1 MRGYTE
7 ERIKDLKSWMGIV
20 AMFGV
25 LCANGIVSAQ
35 PVYER
40 VTRESEN
47 TMSIYDTLLNFSK
60 MGEIGAA
67 EELNREISET
77 SKERY
82 KRLSDQRRAEL
93 ETLMALSKM
102 TGKLV
107 NAIREGRESQ
117 SSKTNGRKKSSIAKR
132 SIFDINMKNLQKL
145 FRLSGKLGYKGNAA
159 YPVIS

>member
-1 MRGYTE
+1 
-7 ERIKDLKSWMGIV
+7 
-20 AMFGV
+20 
-25 LCANGIVSAQ
+25 
-35 PVYER
+35 
-40 VTRESEN
+40 
-47 TMSIYDTLLNFSK
+47 

-67 EELNREISET
+67 KELNQEISEMN
-77 SKERY
+77 KERY

-107 NAIREGRESQ
+107 NVIRGGRQ
-117 SSKTNGRKKSSIAKR
+117 SSKTNDRKKR

>member
-1 MRGYTE
+1 MRGNMNKRKGSDWKTCV
-7 ERIKDLKSWMGIV
+7 GIV
-20 AMFGV
+20 TIFGV
-25 LCANGIVSAQ
+25 LYANGIVSAQ
-35 PVYER
+35 RVYER
-40 VTRESEN
+40 VTREN
-47 TMSIYDTLLNFSK
+47 AMSIYDTLLNFSK

-67 EELNREISET
+67 EELNQEISKT

-102 TGKLV
+102 TEKSI
-107 NAIREGRESQ
+107 NESLAEQLKISKQLQ
-117 SSKTNGRKKSSIAKR
+117 SKKTNHQKR

>member
-1 MRGYTE
+1 MRGYTVD
-7 ERIKDLKSWMGIV
+7 RKISDRKTWMGIV
-20 AMFGV
+20 TIFGV
-25 LCANGIVSAQ
+25 LYANGIVCAH

-40 VTRESEN
+40 VAREN
-47 TMSIYDTLLNFSK
+47 AMSMYDTLLNFSK

-67 EELNREISET
+67 AEELNEEISEA

-102 TGKLV
+102 TGKLMNV
-107 NAIREGRESQ
+107 IRGGRQSQ
-117 SSKTNGRKKSSIAKR
+117 SSKTNDRKKR
-132 SIFDINMKNLQKL
+132 STFDINMKNLQKL

-159 YPVIS
+159 YPIIS

>member
-1 MRGYTE
+1 MRGNMKK
-7 ERIKDLKSWMGIV
+7 RKSSDWKSWMGIV
-20 AMFGV
+20 TIFGV
-25 LCANGIVSAQ
+25 LYANGIVSAQ
-35 PVYER
+35 HVYER
-40 VTRESEN
+40 VTREN
-47 TMSIYDTLLNFSK
+47 AMSIYDTLLNFSK
-60 MGEIGAA
+60 MGEINAA
-67 EELNREISET
+67 EELNQEISKT

-102 TGKLV
+102 TEKSM
-107 NAIREGRESQ
+107 NESLAEQ
-117 SSKTNGRKKSSIAKR
+117 SKISKQLQSKKTKHQKR

>member
-1 MRGYTE
+1 MRGNME
-7 ERIKDLKSWMGIV
+7 ERKGYWKTWMGTVTI
-20 AMFGV
+20 FGV
-25 LCANGIVSAQ
+25 FYANGIVSAQ

-40 VTRESEN
+40 ITRESEN

-67 EELNREISET
+67 KELNQEISEMN
-77 SKERY
+77 KERY

-107 NAIREGRESQ
+107 NVIRGGRQ
-117 SSKTNGRKKSSIAKR
+117 SSKTNDRKKR